1 MEWFPNMLRV
11 EVNAYFIVFLL
22 KYQLLSFHRKQLE
35 KFCHV
40 PLEKRK
46 PNVSCLENHSLLI
59 LGFKFGVQALF
70 LHCFTFYVVFHV
82 TFNVRLLYHRYLL
95 QQYYKNPRVG
105 LV

>member
-1 MEWFPNMLRV
+1 MV
-11 EVNAYFIVFLL
+11 GGLL
-22 KYQLLSFHRKQLE
+22 SSFHRKQLE

-82 TFNVRLLYHRYLL
+82 TFNVRLLYRRYLL